1 MKALTKAEEQVM
13 KYLWELGTGYLKNI
27 VAQYD
32 ESAPA
37 YTTVSTVVNVLV
49 KKKFIGFK
57 THGKSKEYY
66 PLVSK
71 ATYARQS
78 LQGIMHTFFNDS
90 PKQFASF
97 FTQQNDLSIEELR
110 ELQEMIALE
119 IKKQQKNG

>member
-13 KYLWELGTGYLKNI
+13 KYLWELGTGYLKDI
-27 VAQYD
+27 VAQFD
-32 ESAPA
+32 EPAPA

-66 PLVSK
+66 PLMSK
-71 ATYARQS
+71 TAYARQS

-97 FTQQNDLSIEELR
+97 FTQQNDLNIEDLR

-119 IKKQQKNG
+119 IKKQQNNG

>member
-13 KYLWELGTGYLKNI
+13 KYLWELGQGYLKDI

-32 ESAPA
+32 DPAPA

-49 KKKFIGFK
+49 KKGFIGFE

-66 PLVSK
+66 PLVAK
-71 ATYARQS
+71 AEYARES
-78 LQGIMHTFFNDS
+78 MHGMMHTFFNDS

-97 FTQQNDLSIEELR
+97 FTQEGELSIDELR
-110 ELQEMIALE
+110 ELQDMIATE
-119 IKKQQKNG
+119 IKKQQSNG